1 MIRRFST
8 NFAVL
13 ALILDTL
20 SVLLGMRVAAQ
31 IRPLLS
37 HWPDG
42 MLFRPL
48 FTPVT
53 VPWALYVLFPT
64 IWIGIMFFFAV
75 YDGRKNLRV
84 VDEFTSLTLS
94 TMLASVALA
103 GVLYL
108 SYRTLSRGW
117 FLTFVTLTYGLLIG
131 WRIPLRLWYR
141 HRRRR
146 LGHFHRI
153 LIVGAGEVGRE
164 VEETLRQYPDHIQIV
179 GFLDD
184 DPQKRAQYPDILG
197 DLNAIRQV
205 VSDHHVTGV
214 VFALPLWAHKR
225 MEELIWA
232 LFDLP
237 VQVWIVPDYFQW
249 TLHHAEV
256 EDFSG
261 IPMLNIRAPALT
273 EYQRLTKRLFDLIVT
288 SLLLIPALP
297 LMGLI
302 ALAILL
308 DDGPPVLFRQKRV
321 GENGHIFIMYKFRT
335 MVKDAEKLRHLV
347 ERVDENGHI
356 LHKHPNDPRVTRVGR
371 FLRRWSL
378 DELPQLFNV
387 LRGTMSLVGP
397 RPEMPYLVEKYEPWQ
412 RKRFAVPQ
420 GITGWWQIHG
430 RSDKP
435 MHLHTEDDLYYIQH
449 YSIWLDIQILVKT
462 FWSVLRGRG
471 AY

>member
-1 MIRRFST
+1 MIRRFSV
-8 NFAVL
+8 NFAVFSL
-13 ALILDTL
+13 FVDTL
-20 SVLLGMRVAAQ
+20 MVMGGLLAAAHL
-31 IRPLLS
+31 RPWLS
-37 HWPDG
+37 RWPDG
-42 MLFRPL
+42 VLVRPL
-48 FTPVT
+48 WEPVQ
-53 VPWALYVLFPT
+53 VPWPLFVLFPL
-64 IWIGIMFFFAV
+64 IWVGLMFFFSV

-94 TMLASVALA
+94 SLLAGITLA

-108 SYRTLSRGW
+108 TYRDLSRAW
-117 FLTFVTLTYGLLIG
+117 FVLFVTMTYLGLLL
-131 WRIPLRLWYR
+131 WRVPARMWY
-141 HRRRR
+141 RRRR
-146 LGHFHRI
+146 LRLGHRHRV
-153 LIVGAGEVGRE
+153 LIAGAGKVGRE
-164 VEETLRQYPDHIQIV
+164 VAEFLARYPEHVEVV

-184 DPQKRAQYPDILG
+184 DPEKQRVPEVLG
-197 DLNAIRQV
+197 SLDAVREV
-205 VSDHHVTGV
+205 VQAHGVNGV
-214 VFALPLWAHKR
+214 VVALPLRAYR
-225 MEELIWA
+225 RLEELVWA

-256 EDFSG
+256 EEISG
-261 IPMLNIRAPALT
+261 VPMLNIRAPALT
-273 EYQRLTKRLFDLIVT
+273 EYQRLVKRVFDIVVT
-288 SLLLIPALP
+288 LLLLIPALP

-321 GENGHIFIMYKFRT
+321 GENGRLFTMYKFRT
-335 MVKDAEKLRHLV
+335 MVKNAEALRHLV
-347 ERVDENGHI
+347 ERVDEDGHI
-356 LHKHPNDPRVTRVGR
+356 LHKHPDDPRVTRVGR

-397 RPEMPYLVEKYEPWQ
+397 RPELPYLVEKYQPWQ

-449 YSIWLDIQILVKT
+449 YSIWLDIQILVRT
-462 FWSVLRGRG
+462 FWSVLRGKG

>member
-13 ALILDTL
+13 ALLLDTL
-20 SVLLGMRVAAQ
+20 SVLLGMQGAAQ

-37 HWPDG
+37 RWPDG
-42 MLFRPL
+42 VLFRPL
-48 FTPVT
+48 FTPVA
-53 VPWALYVLFPT
+53 VPWALYMLFPI

-94 TMLASVALA
+94 AMMASVALA

-117 FLTFVTLTYGLLIG
+117 FLTFVALTYGLLIG

-164 VEETLRQYPDHIQIV
+164 VEATLRQYPDHIQIV

-184 DPQKRAQYPDILG
+184 DPQKQAQHPDILG
-197 DLNAIRQV
+197 NLNAIRRV
-205 VSDHHVTGV
+205 ISKHRVTGV

-225 MEELIWA
+225 MEKLIWA

-273 EYQRLTKRLFDLIVT
+273 EYQRLPKRLFDLVVT

-302 ALAILL
+302 SLAILL

-356 LHKHPNDPRVTRVGR
+356 LHKHPNDPRITRVGR

-449 YSIWLDIQILVKT
+449 YSILLDIQILIKT